1 MTALAIETSG
11 TSFLDDLEDIPEIR
25 PFPATASRLMAAC
38 QNSETNCNDVSE
50 IIECDPGLA
59 LRILRMTNSAM
70 FGLRNEVRTIEH
82 AVVVLGMRAV
92 RDLAMSL
99 AAANLFAN
107 GNPTAE
113 IERQSLW
120 HHSLSCATVARLL
133 AKRVKVSPDEAY
145 LAGIFHDA
153 GKLVFLD
160 TIPERYAAATSGRSI
175 KDIIS
180 VEEAEFGI
188 SHQDLGL
195 ECGDNWGLSFEISEA
210 IGFHHR
216 PGEAQDALPLVELTS
231 VANCLSRAWG
241 VDGNPSP
248 VDSDGDTYTVAGVV
262 IQDEW
267 LDEVREQAVEAFQE
281 SLEICSG

>member
-1 MTALAIETSG
+1 MTALAIETNG
-11 TSFLDDLEDIPEIR
+11 TSFLDELDDIPEIR

-38 QNSETNCNDVSE
+38 QNPETNCNDVAS

-59 LRILRMTNSAM
+59 LRVLRMTNSAM
-70 FGLRNEVRTIEH
+70 FGLRNEVKTVEH

-99 AAANLFAN
+99 AAANLFN
-107 GNPTAE
+107 DGNPAAE
-113 IERQSLW
+113 IARQELW
-120 HHSLSCATVARLL
+120 HHSLSCATISRLL
-133 AKRVKVSPDEAY
+133 ARHVGVSPDEAY

-160 TIPERYAAATSGRSI
+160 TIPERYATVTSGRCI
-175 KDIIS
+175 GDIIRI
-180 VEEAEFGI
+180 EQTEFGI
-188 SHQDLGL
+188 SHQELGL

-216 PGEAQDALPLVELTS
+216 THEAQEALELVELTN
-231 VANCLSRAWG
+231 VANCLARAWG

-248 VDSDGDTYTVAGVV
+248 VDSDGDTYTVGDSAV
-262 IQDEW
+262 QDEW
-267 LDEVREQAVEAFQE
+267 LDEVREKAVEAFQE
-281 SLEICSG
+281 SLEICTS